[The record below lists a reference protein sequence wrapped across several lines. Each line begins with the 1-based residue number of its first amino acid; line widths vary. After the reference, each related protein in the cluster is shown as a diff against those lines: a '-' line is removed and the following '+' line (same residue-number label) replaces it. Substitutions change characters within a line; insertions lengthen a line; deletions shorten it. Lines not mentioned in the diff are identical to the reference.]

1 MTTSIME
8 TVWLPLRL
16 SIQVSIV
23 STIMVALT
31 GTALG
36 YLLSR
41 KDFFAKDVID
51 AIITLPMVLPP
62 TVTGYY
68 LILIL
73 GRRGFLGQFV
83 YNWTGWTLAFT
94 WQAAVVASLVV
105 SFPLMVKTV
114 RAAVDS
120 VDPELEKAS
129 LLLGKGEVET
139 VVKITLPL
147 AWKGVLAG
155 MVLSFARGIGEFG
168 ATLMLAGNIPGKT
181 ATMPLAIYSATQS
194 GDSVLANS
202 LVIIL
207 TLLSLTVIYVTN
219 RLSRKGLTFGRDID
233 YKRASNL

>member
-1 MTTSIME
+1 MTTSILE

-16 SIQVSIV
+16 SVQVSIV

-68 LILIL
+68 LILAL
-73 GRRGFLGQFV
+73 GRRGFLGEIV
-83 YNWTGWTLAFT
+83 YNWTGWNIAFT
-94 WQAAVVASLVV
+94 WQAAAVASFVV
-105 SFPLMVKTV
+105 SFPLMAKTA
-114 RAAVDS
+114 RAAIDS
-120 VDPELEKAS
+120 VNPELEKVS
-129 LLLGKGEVET
+129 LLLGKGEIET
-139 VVKITLPL
+139 VLKVTLPL
-147 AWKGVLAG
+147 AWRGLLAG
-155 MVLSFARGIGEFG
+155 VVLSFARGIGEFG

-181 ATMPLAIYSATQS
+181 ATMPIAIYSATQS
-194 GDSVLANS
+194 GDYPLANY

-207 TLLSLTVIYVTN
+207 TVLSLSVIYATI
-219 RLSRKGLTFGRDID
+219 RLSKRGVDISRGLR
-233 YKRASNL
+233 